1 MRIRI
6 PEPRTCLAGCLLA
19 AAIPVLALEPL
30 PATEGD
36 TSHHTR
42 QRQLLE
48 AYVDCIRGASR
59 GPDFGPPRAAA
70 SVCAAERAA
79 YQATLPPERAAQI
92 LETIDAGPA
101 GR

>member
-1 MRIRI
+1 MRI
-6 PEPRTCLAGCLLA
+6 PKPRTCLAGCLLA
-19 AAIPVLALEPL
+19 AAIPVLAHEPR
-30 PATEGD
+30 PSESGD
-36 TSHHTR
+36 ANHYAR

-48 AYVDCIRGASR
+48 AYVECIRGASR

-79 YQATLPPERAAQI
+79 YQATLPQERAAQI